1 MKVNL
6 DVCFGIG
13 EARVNLPTLLGFL
26 ELDQCQLVDQSG
38 ISLNSLSIFGF
49 GEWKKILILWAEE
62 LGKGGLF

>member
-1 MKVNL
+1 MKVYL

-49 GEWKKILILWAEE
+49 SGWKILILWAEE
-62 LGKGGLF
+62 LGKGGFF